1 MKSGIMKSNY
11 FEILLTTIETQG
23 GNIGSHYSNVLFF
36 TLKVVSFILSD
47 SVYTLTLLI
56 HISCHCICIY
66 VRL

>member
-1 MKSGIMKSNY
+1 MKSNY
-11 FEILLTTIETQG
+11 SEILSTTIVTQG
-23 GNIGSHYSNVLFF
+23 SNTGSHYSNVLFF
-36 TLKVVSFILSD
+36 TLKVVRFILFD